1 MQWNFFRRNK
11 DKGLGGH
18 PAESKETE
26 LVQNE
31 KWHTAPGGEIKDE
44 DQLETIKGGYS
55 SENPSEREWFQ
66 GEQEKAVD
74 ALETKPEA
82 DELTEGQL
90 EQVQTY
96 GGTKLDGSRSDFTD
110 DHIESQK
117 EIIKSFSDGNGKS
130 R

>member
-11 DKGLGGH
+11 DKGLGGQ
-18 PAESKETE
+18 PVEQKPIE
-26 LVQNE
+26 LVPNE

-44 DQLETIKGGYS
+44 DQLETIKAGYS
-55 SENPSEREWFQ
+55 SENPSEREWFR

-74 ALETKPEA
+74 ALKTKPET
-82 DELTEGQL
+82 DELTEEQL

-96 GGTKLDGSRSDFTD
+96 GGTNVDGSRSDFTD
-110 DHIESQK
+110 EHIENQ
-117 EIIKSFSDGNGKS
+117 EEVVRSFSDGNGMQ